1 MTPAE
6 MVESHPLEKR
16 SEALIIA
23 NDSLKAAQTRQ
34 AFYSDRG
41 RKEESFKVGDQVLVH
56 RQLLLLWKLLNGEG
70 PPSLFAKV
78 PPLVECRGMQML
90 RRRTI
95 EVPLCRTERRLRSF
109 LPSTIK
115 LWNSL
120 PVYITSS
127 STSSTFLSALDS
139 FLLKDKY
146 SFGLV

>member
-1 MTPAE
+1 
-6 MVESHPLEKR
+6 
-16 SEALIIA
+16 
-23 NDSLKAAQTRQ
+23 
-34 AFYSDRG
+34 
-41 RKEESFKVGDQVLVH
+41 
-56 RQLLLLWKLLNGEG
+56 
-70 PPSLFAKV
+70 
-78 PPLVECRGMQML
+78 MQML

-109 LPSTIK
+109 LPSTIM